1 MKKSLLLMLSILLIG
16 LQTWAQNEALR
27 GKILDDKGEPIVGAT
42 IRVKGTNKGTTTD
55 NNGNFVLNID
65 EGETL
70 LISAIGMK
78 PTEKSAQNGMNV
90 KMATDARTLRETVVT
105 ALGVKKEKRALGYSV
120 SDVKSDAI
128 QRSGEQ
134 NVIEALAGK
143 AAGAQVTS
151 SAGTPGASSKILLR
165 GNSTFTGNN
174 EPLFVIDGVPIDNS
188 TSQPVAGDYPYN
200 QNLSGVTE
208 SNRGIDINPD
218 DIESISVLKGPAAAA
233 LYGARGGNGAIV
245 ITTKKGRRKK
255 GIGITYNTSV
265 EFTKVNKLPKLQS
278 TYAQGNGGK
287 FSTYNAGPDGIV
299 NTDDDIMG
307 TPNSWGPRMDTV
319 PGMRA
324 YDNYGAFFKTGH
336 GYTNNVAIDG
346 GGDNS
351 SFRLSLGNYK
361 SDGVIPNSKYGRTTV
376 NLFGESTLSP
386 WLKIGATGNYTNGR
400 GTRVQNGSTLAGT
413 MLTLLRTP
421 ASFNILNWY
430 DDEKQ
435 QPNLYYGI
443 YDNPLFTANR
453 NTYTDNT
460 NRLLGNVY
468 GIINFTPTLTLNVKS
483 GLDNYTTNST
493 QIFDLYS
500 FGNDNSDG
508 KGQMNT
514 SNNTYTQIYTDAI
527 LKYGEKFDEG
537 NYDFNVSVGYNN
549 WDMKNSYGF
558 QRGRNFS
565 LPNLYNFSNTNEL
578 YASNSIGKMQTNA
591 IFSDVNIGFFN
602 TLYLNFTG
610 RNEWSTSFGRNG
622 RSFFYPKGDISFVFS
637 ELINR
642 SNSEAA
648 NIFSLGKVR
657 MAYAK
662 AGISPSIYSDR
673 NYYTTPIFTDGY
685 TNGNGFPYLGV
696 SGYSASNVYNPGNL
710 LPETVTGKELG
721 VELRFW
727 KNRFGIDFTT
737 YNQTTNNILLN
748 RPISPSSGYQYMYQN
763 SGKMRNKGI
772 EMTIDLGIVKQR
784 NVSWNLGLTYTRNR
798 NEVLELADGVNELSI
813 ESGFAEIGS
822 YAIVGQPYGVFY
834 GTKWQR
840 DATTGKILVDKN
852 GLPLVD
858 PITGKIGDP
867 NPKYLMGINNSFNLY
882 GFNFSFLID
891 IRKGGDI
898 WNGTYAR
905 LNRIGRTL
913 ESADR
918 ERTYVIDG
926 TFAPGT
932 PKEGQQ
938 NDVAI
943 SALNYYT
950 KYVGDASGTSAAE
963 NAIQDGS
970 WVRLRSVNLG
980 YRFDFTKYTKHIQYI
995 ETYITGRNL
1004 WLKTKYKGVDP
1015 ETSLTGAGSNINGYD
1030 YFNNPGT
1037 KSVLLGLR
1045 VGL

>member
-1 MKKSLLLMLSILLIG
+1 MTFLVIG
-16 LQTWAQNEALR
+16 MQSWAQSDAIR
-27 GKILDDKGEPIVGAT
+27 GKILDDKGEPVIGAT
-42 IRVKGTNKGTTTD
+42 VRIKGTNRGTTSD
-55 NNGNFVLNID
+55 NNGNFMLNIE
-65 EGETL
+65 EGEFL

-78 PTEKSAQNGMNV
+78 STEVQADNGMIV
-90 KMATDARTLRETVVT
+90 KMQVDAKTLRETVIT

-120 SDVKSDAI
+120 SDVKSDAL
-128 QRSGEQ
+128 QKSGEM

-174 EPLFVIDGVPIDNS
+174 EPLFVIDGIPVDNS

-200 QNLSGVTE
+200 QNLSGVNE
-208 SNRGIDINPD
+208 SNRGIDVNPD

-233 LYGARGGNGAIV
+233 LYGARGGNGAII
-245 ITTKKGRRKK
+245 ITTKKGRKKK

-265 EFTKVNKLPKLQS
+265 EFSKVNKLPKLQS
-278 TYAQGNGGK
+278 TYAQGANGK
-287 FSTYNAGPDGIV
+287 YITYDPGPDGLV
-299 NTDDDIMG
+299 NTADDFLG
-307 TPNSWGPRMDTV
+307 TPNSWGPRIDTSASLT
-319 PGMRA
+319 P
-324 YDNYGAFFKTGH
+324 YDNFGAFFKTGH
-336 GYTNNVAIDG
+336 GYTNNVSIDG

-361 SDGVIPNSKYGRTTV
+361 SDGVVPNSKYARTTI
-376 NLFGESTLSP
+376 NLFGETTLSP
-386 WLKIGATGNYTNGR
+386 WLKIGATGNYTNGK

-413 MLTLLRTP
+413 MLTLFRTP
-421 ASFNILNWY
+421 ASFNILNWW
-430 DDEKQ
+430 DDKKE

-453 NTYTDNT
+453 NTYSDLT

-468 GIINFTPTLTLNVKS
+468 GIVTFTPSLTLNVKS
-483 GLDNYTTNST
+483 GIDNYTTNTT

-508 KGQMNT
+508 MGQMNT
-514 SNNTYTQIYTDAI
+514 SNNTYTQLYTDAI
-527 LKYGEKFDEG
+527 LKYAEKFDDIFD
-537 NYDFNVSVGYNN
+537 YSVSLGYNN

-565 LPNLYNFSNTNEL
+565 LPNLYNLSNTNEL
-578 YASNSIGKMQTNA
+578 YASNSISKMQTNA
-591 IFSDVNIGFFN
+591 VFSDVSLGFFN
-602 TLYLNFTG
+602 ALYLNFTG
-610 RNEWSTSFGRNG
+610 RNEWSTTFGKNG
-622 RSFFYPKGDISFVFS
+622 RSFFYPKGDVSFVFS

-642 SNSEAA
+642 ANEDAA
-648 NIFSLGKVR
+648 NVISLGKIR
-657 MAYAK
+657 LAMAK
-662 AGISPSIYSDR
+662 AGISPAIYSDR

-696 SGYSASNVYNPGNL
+696 NGYSASSVYNPGNL
-710 LPETVTGKELG
+710 MPETVTGKELG

-737 YNQTTNNILLN
+737 YKQVTNNILLS
-748 RPISPSSGYQYMYQN
+748 RPVSPSTGYQYVYQN
-763 SGKMRNKGI
+763 SGKMQNKGI
-772 EMTIDLGIVKQR
+772 ELTLDM
-784 NVSWNLGLTYTRNR
+784 NVIKMKNINWNIGLTYTRNR
-798 NEVLELADGVNELSI
+798 NEVLELADGVKELSI

-840 DATTGKILVDKN
+840 DAATGKVLVDAN

-858 PITGKIGDP
+858 PITGKLGDP
-867 NPKYLMGINNSFNLY
+867 NPKYLLGLSNSITIY
-882 GFNFSFLID
+882 GVNFSFLFD
-891 IRKGGDI
+891 FRKGGDI

-905 LNRIGRTL
+905 LNRIGRTE

-926 TFAPGT
+926 IFAPGT
-932 PKEGQQ
+932 PKAGMN
-938 NDVAI
+938 NDAPI
-943 SALNYYT
+943 SALNYYSR
-950 KYVGDASGTSAAE
+950 YVGDASGTSAAE

-970 WVRLRSVNLG
+970 WVRLRSINLS

-995 ETYITGRNL
+995 ETFMTARNA
-1004 WLKTKYKGVDP
+1004 WLRTKYKGVDP

-1037 KSVLLGLR
+1037 KSFLLGLR
-1045 VGL
+1045 IGL

>member
-1 MKKSLLLMLSILLIG
+1 MRKLLFLILIFLTIG
-16 LQTWAQNEALR
+16 IQSWAQSDVLR
-27 GKILDDKGEPIVGAT
+27 GKILDDKGESIIGAT
-42 IRVKGTNKGTTTD
+42 VRVKGANKGTTSD
-55 NNGNFVLNID
+55 NNGNFMLNVE
-65 EGETL
+65 EGEFL
-70 LISAIGMK
+70 IISAIGMK
-78 PTEKSAQNGMNV
+78 SIEVQADNGMVV
-90 KMATDARTLRETVVT
+90 KMQTDAKVLRETVVT

-120 SDVKSDAI
+120 SDVKSDAL
-128 QRSGEQ
+128 QKSGEI

-174 EPLFVIDGVPIDNS
+174 EPLFVIDGIPVDNS

-200 QNLSGVTE
+200 ENLAGVNE

-245 ITTKKGRRKK
+245 ITTKKGRKKK

-278 TYAQGNGGK
+278 TYAQGSGGNY
-287 FSTYNAGPDGIV
+287 STYNPGPDGIV
-299 NTDDDIMG
+299 NTADDNLG
-307 TPNSWGPRMDTV
+307 NPNSWGPRFDTSSTLH
-319 PGMRA
+319 A
-324 YDNYGAFFKTGH
+324 YDNFGAFFKTGH

-361 SDGVIPNSKYGRTTV
+361 SDGVIPNSNYARTTI

-386 WLKIGATGNYTNGR
+386 WLRIGATGNYTNGK

-413 MLTLLRTP
+413 MLTLFRTP
-421 ASFNILNWY
+421 ASFNILNWW
-430 DDEKQ
+430 DDKKE

-453 NTYTDNT
+453 NSYTDLT

-468 GIINFTPTLTLNVKS
+468 GVVTFTPTLSLNVKS
-483 GLDNYTTNST
+483 GIDNYTTNST

-508 KGQMNT
+508 MGQINT
-514 SNNTYTQIYTDAI
+514 SNNTYTQMYTDAI
-527 LKYGEKFDEG
+527 LKYSEKFDDA
-537 NYDFNVSVGYNN
+537 YDFSVSLGYNN

-565 LPNLYNFSNTNEL
+565 LPNLYNLSNTNEL
-578 YASNSIGKMQTNA
+578 YASNSISKMQTNA
-591 IFSDVNIGFFN
+591 IFSDVALGFYN
-602 TLYLNFTG
+602 TLYVNFTG
-610 RNEWSTSFGRNG
+610 RNEWSSTFGKNG
-622 RSFFYPKGDISFVFS
+622 KSFFYPKGDISFVFS

-642 SNSEAA
+642 ANNDASNVL
-648 NIFSLGKVR
+648 SLGKVR
-657 MAYAK
+657 VAMAK

-696 SGYSASNVYNPGNL
+696 NGYSASNVYNPGNL
-710 LPETVTGKELG
+710 LPESVTGKELG

-737 YNQTTNNILLN
+737 YNQVTNNILLS
-748 RPISPSSGYQYMYQN
+748 RPVSPSTGYQYVYQN
-763 SGKMRNKGI
+763 SGKMQNKGI
-772 EMTIDLGIVKQR
+772 ELTLDL
-784 NVSWNLGLTYTRNR
+784 NVIKMKNVNWNIGMTYTKNR
-798 NEVLELADGVNELSI
+798 NEVLELADGVSELSI
-813 ESGFAEIGS
+813 ESGFSEIGS
-822 YAIVGQPYGVFY
+822 FAIVGQPYGVFY
-834 GTKWQR
+834 GTRWQR
-840 DATTGKILVDKN
+840 DAATGKVLVDAN

-867 NPKYLMGINNSFNLY
+867 NPKYLLGLSNSITVY
-882 GFNFSFLID
+882 GVNFSFLFD

-898 WNGTYAR
+898 WNGTYTR
-905 LNRIGRTL
+905 LNRMGRTE

-926 TFAPGT
+926 IFAPGT
-932 PKEGQQ
+932 PKAGMS

-943 SALNYYT
+943 SALNYFSR
-950 KYVGDASGTSAAE
+950 YVGDASGTSAAE

-970 WVRLRSVNLG
+970 WVRLRSLNLS

-995 ETYITGRNL
+995 ETFMTARNL
-1004 WLKTKYKGVDP
+1004 WLRTKYKGVDP

-1037 KSVLLGLR
+1037 KSFLLGLR
-1045 VGL
+1045 IGL